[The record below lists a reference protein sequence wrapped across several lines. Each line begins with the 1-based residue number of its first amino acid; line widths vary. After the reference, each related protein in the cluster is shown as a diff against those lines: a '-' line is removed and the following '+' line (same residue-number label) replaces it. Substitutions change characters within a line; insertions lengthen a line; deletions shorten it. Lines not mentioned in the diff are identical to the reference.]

1 MFLPIEF
8 VTSLHVG
15 EVNIRVGYVPFNT
28 DVYQSF
34 DMDMY
39 DDVESVI
46 QGIGGYISSRP
57 GGLIQLNTAAIL
69 VSH

>member
-1 MFLPIEF
+1 M
-8 VTSLHVG
+8 TSLHVG

-57 GGLIQLNTAAIL
+57 RTMLFELEGHFCEHVYGYW
-69 VSH
+69 